1 MRRFGRQADEC
12 LAVKVLPAAITGYVG
27 EAAFE
32 PNIGLVA
39 AVTVIGYGE
48 MRWSPEQQLRWAFRK
63 IASEYDDLGAGGQAL
78 ELERCPCQS
87 TCVCD
92 HLLRPE

>member
-1 MRRFGRQADEC
+1 M
-12 LAVKVLPAAITGYVG
+12 AVKVLLAAIAGDVG
-27 EAAFE
+27 ETAFE

-48 MRWSPEQQLRWAFRK
+48 MRWNPEQQLRWAFRK

-78 ELERCPCQS
+78 ELERCPFQS
-87 TCVCD
+87 ACVCD
-92 HLLRPE
+92 HLLRSE